1 MTGWVAGE
9 ELRVSTFITAQNNP
23 LPGEK
28 LQSYEFLL
36 HEDSSQGWQPQL
48 TALQFMSLLS
58 NMTALKVGDG
68 GK

>member
-36 HEDSSQGWQPQL
+36 HEDGSQGWQPQL
-48 TALQFMSLLS
+48 YIRDTRLLLQSWRGFY
-58 NMTALKVGDG
+58 
-68 GK
+68 